1 MRLIP
6 SIDLRGGRC
15 VRLLKG
21 DFDAETR
28 YDADPRDLLRH
39 YQSLGAAWLHIV
51 DLDGARDGRLAN
63 RALIG
68 ALATLG
74 SIRLQVGGGVRSA
87 AVIDDLFGAGVARVV
102 VGSAAVDAPTDTAA
116 WLRQYGAERVCLGF
130 DVALDAGGVPRLRTH
145 GWRTSTARSLWD
157 AVEDFLPAG
166 LRHVLCTDIARDGA
180 LGGPNVALY
189 AEAARRYPQVAWQA
203 SGGVSNAAD
212 LAQLAG
218 SGAAAAISGKALLEN
233 RISTEELQPYLRA
246 V

>member
-28 YDADPRDLLRH
+28 YDADPRDLLRN
-39 YQSLGAAWLHIV
+39 YRAQGADWLHIV
-51 DLDGARDGRLAN
+51 DLDGARDGRIAN

-68 ALATLG
+68 ELAAMPG
-74 SIRLQVGGGVRSA
+74 ISLQVGGGVRSA
-87 AVIDDLFGAGVARVV
+87 AVIDDLLGTGVSRVV
-102 VGSAAVDAPTDTAA
+102 IGSAAVDAPADTAS
-116 WLRQYGAERVCLGF
+116 WLRHYGAARVCLGF
-130 DVALDAGGVPRLRTH
+130 DVALDEAGVPRLRTH
-145 GWRTSTARSLWD
+145 GWRTATARSLWE
-157 AVEDFLPAG
+157 AVEDYLPAG
-166 LRHVLCTDIARDGA
+166 LQHVLCTDIARDGA

-189 AEAARRYPQVAWQA
+189 ADAARRYPQIAWQA

-212 LAQLAG
+212 LAQLAA
-218 SGAAAAISGKALLEN
+218 SGAAAAISGKALLEK